1 MIKKMMSYIKGG
13 SPNVDLILK
22 KSEMKP
28 GETVTGSFHVENGW
42 NRQEIKRLE
51 CDLVKE
57 LQGDKVVTVDSVTT
71 ILMSETME
79 AKEKTEY
86 PFSYRLPEDLPPTTE
101 GLTYRLNTRLVL
113 ESDIKRNDHDEI
125 VVLG

>member
-1 MIKKMMSYIKGG
+1 
-13 SPNVDLILK
+13 
-22 KSEMKP
+22 
-28 GETVTGSFHVENGW
+28 VENGW

-57 LQGDKVVTVDSVTT
+57 LQGNKVVTVDSVTT

-79 AKEKTEY
+79 AKAKTEY
-86 PFSYRLPEDLPPTTE
+86 PFSYQLPEDLLPTSI
-101 GLTYRLNTRLVL
+101 GVTYRLNTRLVL
-113 ESDIKRNDHDEI
+113 DDDIKRNDHDEI